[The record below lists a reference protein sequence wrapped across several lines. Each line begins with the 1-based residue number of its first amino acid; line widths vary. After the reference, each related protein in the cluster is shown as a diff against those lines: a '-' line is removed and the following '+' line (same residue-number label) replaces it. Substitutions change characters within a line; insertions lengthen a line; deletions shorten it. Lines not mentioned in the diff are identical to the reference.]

1 MPFADNASSY
11 HGTSLMPPPQ
21 PRYFLDALDTFA
33 TALFV
38 GLGLSAEDAAI
49 AARCLIKAEL
59 RGFSSHGLGC
69 IPNYAVCLREG
80 RYNPRPDVRIATR
93 LPWAITVDGDNG
105 VGHVTATRAM
115 AAALKA
121 AQTFGIG
128 VASVRYSNHIGAACV
143 YPLMAAEEGCVG
155 VTMANSGASVAP
167 WGSAERLFGTNP
179 LAVAVPARR
188 HPPFVM
194 DMATS
199 TVARRKIFEAARDG
213 RPIPEGWAL
222 DAEGNPT
229 TDAAAGLAGISL
241 PFGGAKG
248 SAISMLVDTLAGVLS
263 GAEFGGRVLS
273 SLTNIERHC
282 HSGNF
287 HMAFKVEAF
296 MPADTFARR
305 MDTLIDKVK
314 KLPPAD
320 GFDEVRV
327 AGERGARLEYEYT
340 ASGIPLNLK
349 DVDILSG
356 LGDELGVIFPQPMD

>member
-1 MPFADNASSY
+1 
-11 HGTSLMPPPQ
+11 MPPSQ
-21 PRYFLDALDTFA
+21 PRYSLDALDAFA

-38 GLGLSAEDAAI
+38 GLGLEPDDASI
-49 AARCLIKAEL
+49 AAGCLIKADL
-59 RGFSSHGLGC
+59 RGFSTHGLSC

-80 RYNPRPDVRIATR
+80 RYNPRPGIRIETR
-93 LPWAITVDGDNG
+93 LPWAITVDGNNG

-128 VASVRYSNHIGAACV
+128 VASVRHTNHIGAACV

-179 LAVAVPARR
+179 LAVAVPAGR

-222 DAEGNPT
+222 DAEGHPT

-273 SLTNIERHC
+273 SLTNFERHC

-296 MPADTFARR
+296 MPSDTFARR

-314 KLPPAD
+314 ELPPAE

-327 AGERGARLEYEYT
+327 AGERGARLEVGYR
-340 ASGIPLNLK
+340 ASGLPLNPK
-349 DVDILSG
+349 DVEVLSG
-356 LGDELGVIFPQPMD
+356 LGDELGVSFPQPMG